1 MRVQNS
7 QLSERKIRVTTAL
20 FAIGEDITTPLPGES
35 VPVGL
40 GTNTTEEV
48 TLSVEEGD
56 PLPVEGVEEVDDGD
70 PDPTD

>member
-1 MRVQNS
+1 M
-7 QLSERKIRVTTAL
+7 RVTTAL

-56 PLPVEGVEEVDDGD
+56 PLPVEGVEGEEDVDDGD
-70 PDPTD
+70 PEPTD